1 MLVLVL
7 AAGAA
12 CAKDGATSSDRG
24 RLQATVLRPRGDTTR
39 FTLPAGARRCAGGR
53 SLLLQAADER
63 GNGVLVLLRYGDSL
77 TAGRF
82 PFIAIG
88 DSITPRGANVAA
100 RYMKGD
106 IAHGVSLD
114 SGAVD
119 LTTTGADLGAHLRGS
134 GLEGAVR
141 VAVEATYDGVQRPA
155 PGDTVPCRLQP

>member
-1 MLVLVL
+1 MFLWVV
-7 AAGAA
+7 GAA
-12 CAKDGATSSDRG
+12 ACDGGATASTDTG
-24 RLQATVLRPRGDTTR
+24 RLQATVIRPQRDTSR
-39 FTLPAGARRCAGGR
+39 FALSAAARSCAGGR

-82 PFIAIG
+82 PLIAIG
-88 DSITPRGANVAA
+88 DSLTPRGANVAT

-106 IAHGVSLD
+106 VAHGVALD

-119 LTTTGADLGAHLRGS
+119 LTAARGTLGARVRGS

-141 VAVEATYDGVQRPA
+141 VAVEATYDDLRRPA
-155 PGDTVPCRLQP
+155 PGDTIPCRFMP